1 MSKIKLI
8 SNSIGLILFAL
19 FVWFTAEIM
28 LSFTANS
35 KENCK
40 VIEETENYTQTQCTD
55 TDGNYS
61 GSITSKPIEGITII
75 KESGAVKTQI
85 KKIKEDKKNLTVDQM
100 VKHNDWK
107 LLPMDQ
113 MLTILLNEDPTI
125 KAAEENYEAALQNL
139 KGAYSTYYP
148 KVDVTYG
155 LNNETDRTPS
165 QSSGAESIANTDKTG
180 SKATI
185 TLTQMIWDF
194 GRTHTQVIIQKQTAQ
209 KAQVQLEMAIE
220 DKIVEAVSVYLNL
233 QKAHNS
239 LDGNKEILLN
249 AKKALAMTVEKV
261 KKGESPK
268 MEQLQIEQQL
278 RTYETITTQSEIAL
292 STAEEKFRNVW
303 GMTPPTKKQL
313 TSLPIDLLGPMPDK
327 KLSFNGNKSL
337 RLADYDKIIAR
348 ANTELMKKQY
358 RPTLDSSLSWTDY
371 GDDLG
376 SGYGSSKNE
385 IRFDVTLRWTLFN
398 GFKTSSDYKSA
409 KHKESAAEFSYQ
421 ATYRNIQEQVANLFT
436 NYDKLTAN
444 LKTLERAK
452 NINKEMYMLTL
463 QDFKAGKSPLIAVFG
478 MKTAEIMASVA
489 HKNAELDVLIQR
501 YNLNKVVGSIHNT
514 NIR

>member
-1 MSKIKLI
+1 MSKSKLI

-19 FVWFTAEIM
+19 FFWLTAEIT
-28 LSFTANS
+28 LSSVANS
-35 KENCK
+35 EENCK
-40 VIEETENYTQTQCTD
+40 VTEETDSYIQKQCID
-55 TDGNYS
+55 KDGNYS
-61 GSITSKPIEGITII
+61 GSITSKPVEGITII

-85 KKIKEDKKNLTVDQM
+85 KKIKEQKKNKTLD
-100 VKHNDWK
+100 KIDIENNWK

-113 MLTILLNEDPTI
+113 MLSILINQDPTI
-125 KAAEENYEAALQNL
+125 RAAEENYEAALQNL

-165 QSSGAESIANTDKTG
+165 QSSGSESIANTDKTG
-180 SKATI
+180 GKASITI
-185 TLTQMIWDF
+185 TQMIWDF
-194 GRTHTQVIIQKQTAQ
+194 GRTHSQVTIQKQNAQ

-233 QKAHNS
+233 QKAHNT
-239 LDGNKEILLN
+239 LDGNKEILIN
-249 AKKALAMTVEKV
+249 AKKALTMTVDKV
-261 KKGESPK
+261 KKGEASK

-278 RTYETITTQSEIAL
+278 RTYETITVQSEIGL
-292 STAEEKFRNVW
+292 STAQEKFRNVW
-303 GMTPPTKKQL
+303 GFHAPKKEQL
-313 TSLPIDLLGPMPDK
+313 TLLPADLLGSMPDK
-327 KLSFNGNKSL
+327 NISYNGNKSL

-358 RPTLDSSLSWTDY
+358 NPTLDSSLSFTDY
-371 GDDLG
+371 SDDLG

-398 GFKTSSDYKSA
+398 GFKTSSDYKAA
-409 KHKESAAEFSYQ
+409 KHKEVAAEMTYQ
-421 ATYRNIQEQVANLFT
+421 VTYRNIQEQVANLFT
-436 NYDKLTAN
+436 NYDKLNEN

-478 MKTAEIMASVA
+478 MKTAEIMSEVA
-489 HKNAELDVLIQR
+489 HKNAQIDVLVQR
-501 YNLNKVVGSIHNT
+501 YNLNKVVGSIHNS